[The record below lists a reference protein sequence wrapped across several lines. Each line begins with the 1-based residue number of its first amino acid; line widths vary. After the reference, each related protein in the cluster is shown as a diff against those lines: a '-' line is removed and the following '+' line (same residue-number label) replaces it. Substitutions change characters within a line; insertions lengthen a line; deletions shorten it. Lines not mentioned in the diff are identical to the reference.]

1 MNAISPEDYLEPP
14 CPLERPHAPGCGA
27 PHHTH
32 DEHCGCGHH
41 HRERIPVG
49 EIIAKCDAFFN
60 SEQMGPLGD
69 HLRHWLARA
78 REIGD
83 EQGELTMLS
92 ELMGHYRMTGDR
104 ERGLEAV
111 REGFELMKKIGEEGT
126 VSAGTILL
134 NGATALQAFGET
146 EKALNCYAEAFRC
159 YGAHLDPS
167 DGRFAGLFNNMAA
180 AYAARGD
187 LKSAETHY
195 LKALDVLKACG
206 DLMDAAV
213 TYVNLAQ
220 LYAGADPADPMVEVS
235 LDCAMDCFDSPDAVR
250 DGYYAHTCRKCA
262 SAFGAFGRPETE
274 KDLDSRADS
283 YYAGH

>member
-1 MNAISPEDYLEPP
+1 MSIGPEDYLEPQ
-14 CPLERPHAPGCGA
+14 CPLSRPR
-27 PHHTH
+27 HHHH
-32 DEHCGCGHH
+32 DGKCSCGHPH
-41 HRERIPVG
+41 GRIPVP
-49 EIIAKCDAFFN
+49 EIIARCDELFN
-60 SEQMGPLGD
+60 SEQPGPLGD

-78 REIGD
+78 RELED
-83 EQGELTMLS
+83 EQGELTILS

-111 REGFELMKKIGEEGT
+111 RDGFALMKKIGEEGT

-159 YGAHLDPS
+159 YGAHLDPT
-167 DGRFAGLFNNMAA
+167 DARFAGLLNNMAG
-180 AYAARGD
+180 AYAASGNF
-187 LKSAETHY
+187 KSAEDHY
-195 LKALDVLKACG
+195 LRALDVLKSCG
-206 DLMDAAV
+206 NLMDSAV

-220 LYAGADPADPMVEVS
+220 LYASADPADPVIQAT
-235 LDCAMDCFDSPDAVR
+235 LDCAMDCFDSPEAVR

-274 KDLDSRADS
+274 KDLNARADT

>member
-1 MNAISPEDYLEPP
+1 MSIGPEDYLEPQ
-14 CPLERPHAPGCGA
+14 CPLSQPR
-27 PHHTH
+27 HHHH
-32 DEHCGCGHH
+32 DGKCSCGHPH
-41 HRERIPVG
+41 GRIPVP
-49 EIIAKCDAFFN
+49 EIIARCDELFN
-60 SEQMGPLGD
+60 TEQMGPLGD
-69 HLRHWLARA
+69 HLRHWLAKA
-78 REIGD
+78 RELGD
-83 EQGELTMLS
+83 EQGELTILS

-111 REGFELMKKIGEEGT
+111 RDGFALMKKIGEEGT

-159 YGAHLDPS
+159 YGAHLDPM
-167 DGRFAGLFNNMAA
+167 DARFAGLLNNMAG
-180 AYAARGD
+180 AYAASGNFR
-187 LKSAETHY
+187 SAEDHY
-195 LKALDVLKACG
+195 LRALDVLKACG
-206 DLMDAAV
+206 NLMDSAV

-220 LYAGADPADPMVEVS
+220 LYASADPDDPMIQAT

-274 KDLDSRADS
+274 KELNARADS